1 MTLRTGAGAAEK
13 ALWIC
18 SAGSPAADPMA
29 RTRAVAPRAAASP
42 MTDDASPPEY
52 EVDVA
57 GREAAGGDVADGEL
71 EDRSVL
77 VREVGA
83 ERWPVMPGGY
93 GATTPVPL
101 WRLKWHRE

>member
-1 MTLRTGAGAAEK
+1 
-13 ALWIC
+13 
-18 SAGSPAADPMA
+18 
-29 RTRAVAPRAAASP
+29 
-42 MTDDASPPEY
+42 MTDDARPPEY

-57 GREAAGGDVADGEL
+57 GREAAGGDVADGER

-83 ERWPVMPGGY
+83 EWWPVMPGGY
-93 GATTPVPL
+93 GATTQVPL